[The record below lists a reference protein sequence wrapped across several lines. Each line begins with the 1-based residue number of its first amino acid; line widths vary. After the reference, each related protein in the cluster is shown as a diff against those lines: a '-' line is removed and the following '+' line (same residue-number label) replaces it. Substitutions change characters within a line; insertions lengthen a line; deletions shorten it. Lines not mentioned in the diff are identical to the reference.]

1 MTTTNLDS
9 VHEPSLTELV
19 ALDAPPTWGA
29 IDPRSAPDA
38 TFAAFE
44 AGELRARC
52 SCWWTSVPMLPG
64 ERVGLIGH
72 FAAATPADARAVLDA
87 ACVRLRE
94 ADVSLAIGPMDGS
107 TWRRYRFMTSG
118 SAEPPFMLEPENPA
132 SWPDWWAVAGWSPHT
147 HYVSAV
153 NEELSHVDAT
163 VPAKAGRLA
172 ARGVTVRDFDPA
184 RAEAE
189 LRALHG
195 VAAHCFRDSY
205 LYTPIDDRAFI
216 ELYRPVLPYVDPRLV
231 SVAEHDG
238 RTVGFCF
245 CVPDML
251 ELARTGSIESVVL
264 KTFAVLPEFTGL
276 GGVLAARA
284 NAAARELGYA
294 RMIHALM
301 HERNERSRALSE
313 RSGREIRRYALFERR
328 LDR

>member
-9 VHEPSLTELV
+9 VHELSLAELL
-19 ALDAPPTWGA
+19 AFDAPPTWGA

-44 AGELRARC
+44 EGELRARC
-52 SCWWTSVPMLPG
+52 SCWWTSTPTLPG
-64 ERVGLIGH
+64 ERVGVIGH
-72 FAAATPADARAVLDA
+72 FAATSATAARSVLDA
-87 ACVRLRE
+87 ACEKLRGTG
-94 ADVSLAIGPMDGS
+94 VSIAIGPMDGS
-107 TWRRYRFMTSG
+107 TWRRYRFVTSG

-132 SWPDWWAVAGWSPHT
+132 SWPEWWALAGWAPHA
-147 HYVSAV
+147 HYFSAV
-153 NEELSHVDAT
+153 NEELTHVDAT

-172 ARGVTVRDFDPA
+172 ARGVTVRDFDAA

-189 LRALHG
+189 LHALHG
-195 VAAHCFRDSY
+195 VASRCFRDSY
-205 LYTPIDDRAFI
+205 LYTPIGAHAFI
-216 ELYRPVLPYVDPRLV
+216 ELYRPVLPYVDSRLV

-251 ELARTGSIESVVL
+251 ERARTGSIESVVL

-284 NAAARELGYA
+284 DAVARDLGYK

-301 HERNERSRALSE
+301 HERNERSRALSQ

-328 LDR
+328 LNR